1 MPSLFSRL
9 VRVAAMVALV
19 AAFAPAAGA
28 EVLMVTY
35 TSSYVGTEIFEFNT
49 DDGSEVPGYGDTEIS
64 FPLIYD
70 SQGNENIVFA
80 APYVE
85 NPGYPGTIIVTCCNT
100 GFYDGID
107 PPIFTG
113 GTTALDWPLGVYTGG
128 YGKFTVALAPS
139 APEISTWVM
148 MLAGFAGLGFA
159 ALRRRASAPCVLRA
173 DTREAAARF
182 LRPG

>member
-1 MPSLFSRL
+1 MPKFLSHIASAAAAVALFSTF
-9 VRVAAMVALV
+9 AAS
-19 AAFAPAAGA
+19 PRA

-64 FPLIYD
+64 FPLLYD

-80 APYVE
+80 APFVE
-85 NPGYPGTIIVTCCNT
+85 SSTYPGTTIITCCTT

-107 PPIFTG
+107 PPIFEG
-113 GTTALDWPLGVYTGG
+113 GTSLDWPLGDYTGG

-139 APEISTWVM
+139 APEISTWAM

-159 ALRRRASAPCVLRA
+159 ALRRRASAQCVRRA
-173 DTREAAARF
+173 DTREATARF
-182 LRPG
+182 RRLG